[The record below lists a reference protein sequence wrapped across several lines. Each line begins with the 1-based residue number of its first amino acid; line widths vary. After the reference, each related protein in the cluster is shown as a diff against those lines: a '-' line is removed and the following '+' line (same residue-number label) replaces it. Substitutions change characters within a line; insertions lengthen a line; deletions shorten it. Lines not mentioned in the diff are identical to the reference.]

1 MLEFRIG
8 CHIASSCCHGPPD
21 LRSSLAPRPSAS
33 TPPWVR
39 GFFFVGELHLVH
51 AATRLLVLCLELPSA
66 CAGTGLFSSGGE
78 IMFRLERAE
87 YDRETQR
94 AYVELRAP
102 DDDGGEVVT
111 AIIFTFRTTAAL
123 SKQQIKEDI
132 VRKARHLLK
141 RASLAA
147 EFV

>member
-1 MLEFRIG
+1 MTG
-8 CHIASSCCHGPPD
+8 SPH
-21 LRSSLAPRPSAS
+21 LRSSQVPSPQPRRSPASGAFSLWVKFHLSAQLS
-33 TPPWVR
+33 DSWY
-39 GFFFVGELHLVH
+39 G
-51 AATRLLVLCLELPSA
+51 LELPST
-66 CAGTGLFSSGGE
+66 CASSTRLFSSGGE

-102 DDDGGEVVT
+102 DDDGGEAVT
-111 AIIFTFRTTAAL
+111 AIIFSFRTTATL